1 MSGLTLQG
9 GFWRQKTFISA
20 ADIYHHAVAL
30 SHSAG
35 WTTAPINDCADRA
48 DFATVLLAAAHSG
61 YPCLL
66 PSNSAPDALAQLQ
79 SRYPNAAL
87 MREVAHAEAGG
98 AKTASCTLPITLDQ
112 TATIGFTSGSTGQ
125 PKPVSKSWQA
135 QAGVALHV
143 AELAHCWGMQGAN
156 VVATVPPQHTFGL
169 EMTVMMALLGGW
181 QVATARPFYP
191 ADIASTL
198 ASVSSNRLLVT
209 TPVHLRTLL
218 ADATPLP
225 ELGMI
230 LSATAPLDAELAE
243 AAENHFGC
251 PVREIYGSTETGAIA
266 SRRTIEGDGWELLP
280 RVTFSDSSEAVI
292 SADHLPLGTAL
303 PDRLKIH
310 DPRHF
315 TLLGRPEGMLK
326 VGGKRSS
333 TAAVQHALLSITGVQ
348 DAEVFLLPERD
359 RPVAL
364 VVAPSLSAQ
373 QLRREL
379 ARAIDPVFIPRP
391 IRCIEEIPRN
401 ATGKALRQSL
411 LMCWELAAPRNGSGG
426 PQA

>member
-1 MSGLTLQG
+1 MSALTLRG
-9 GFWRQKTFISA
+9 GFWRQNTFVSA
-20 ADIYHHAVAL
+20 TDIHRHAVAL
-30 SHSAG
+30 SQSAG
-35 WTTAPINDCADRA
+35 WTAAPINDCADRA

-61 YPCLL
+61 YACLL

-79 SRYPNAAL
+79 SRYPKAAL
-87 MREVAHAEAGG
+87 LREVTHAVTGETRAG
-98 AKTASCTLPITLDQ
+98 SDTLSIPLDQ

-143 AELAHCWGMQGAN
+143 AELARCWGMQGAN

-191 ADIASTL
+191 ADIASML
-198 ASVSSNRLLVT
+198 AALPTPRLLVT

-218 ADATPLP
+218 ADAAPLP

-230 LSATAPLDAELAE
+230 LSATAPLDTELAR

-266 SRRTIEGDGWELLP
+266 SRRTSEGASWELLP
-280 RVTFSDSSEAVI
+280 RVAFTEPDEAVI
-292 SADHLPLGTAL
+292 RADHLPPGTAL
-303 PDRLKIH
+303 PDRLSIH

-364 VVAPSLSAQ
+364 VVAPGLTAQ

-391 IRCIEEIPRN
+391 IRCVESIPRN

-411 LMCWELAAPRNGSGG
+411 LTCWELAAPSNGSSGT
-426 PQA
+426 QA